1 MHYHYGDTELKRTSL
16 ETRLQKMGNKFQGPA
31 MIRGEIRNVT
41 LVKIQSDKMQTENL
55 PTDVKKNWFL

>member
-1 MHYHYGDTELKRTSL
+1 
-16 ETRLQKMGNKFQGPA
+16 MGNKFQGPA